1 MTQQEAAPFLFSF
14 LVRWMDEM
22 RIWNEKKKHETS
34 VQKNEVRRRYTM
46 VCCCDGRQ
54 IGYINKRMI
63 NSTPA
68 VWLAIRPSV
77 RPSNNSSSLKLLN
90 LTANDDY
97 SIILLFCLLIVC
109 VLYLLRFITWFAVV
123 VSVFLCK
130 IWKFC
135 FFGIYPLFHQWM
147 EENTLNLR
155 ELFFMLFHPFDCLAF
170 FLAAEWKFFV
180 CLAAALLLM
189 RRRLLFSSCCCGCWL
204 AG

>member
-1 MTQQEAAPFLFSF
+1 ML
-14 LVRWMDEM
+14 
-22 RIWNEKKKHETS
+22 
-34 VQKNEVRRRYTM
+34 
-46 VCCCDGRQ
+46 CCCDGRQ

-63 NSTPA
+63 NSTLA
-68 VWLAIRPSV
+68 VWLAIRPSL

-109 VLYLLRFITWFAVV
+109 VYLLRFITWFAVV
-123 VSVFLCK
+123 VSVFFLCK

-135 FFGIYPLFHQWM
+135 FFGIYLLFHQWM

-180 CLAAALLLM
+180 CLLL
-189 RRRLLFSSCCCGCWL
+189 RCCWCDDGDYSLLAVAVGGWL
-204 AG
+204 ANVF

>member
-1 MTQQEAAPFLFSF
+1 
-14 LVRWMDEM
+14 M
-22 RIWNEKKKHETS
+22 RRKKHETS

-46 VCCCDGRQ
+46 LCCCDGRQ

-109 VLYLLRFITWFAVV
+109 VYLLRFITWFAVV

-135 FFGIYPLFHQWM
+135 FFGIYLLFHQWM

-170 FLAAEWKFFV
+170 FLAAEWKFLFV
-180 CLAAALLLM
+180 LLL
-189 RRRLLFSSCCCGCWL
+189 RCCWCDDGDYSLLGVAVGGWL
-204 AG
+204 MYFN